1 MALLDNGKIN
11 GRQLMVLVFL
21 FSVGTTVLVIPSGLA
36 GIAKQDAW
44 IAGLVGILLGILIVG
59 LYVLLWRMHPEKT
72 FVGICEAVLGKW
84 AGTVVSLIYCLYLF
98 MLTAAVLFYVS
109 NFFQIHFLPRTP
121 VVFTC
126 ALFAII
132 VVMGVRMGLESI
144 ARTSELMLP
153 WFLILFFV
161 LVTTLTPQINAD
173 NMLPVYEAGTKSV
186 IWAGIIFAGTAY
198 MPMVF
203 LFALLP
209 KVQDRQM
216 KLARLGVFLAAAAG
230 GLCVVLVTLLCVLI
244 LGPDYT
250 MRSIFPS
257 YALVKKISIGNFIQ
271 RIEAILAAL
280 WFITTYMK
288 TTFYFYSW
296 VTSLSEILRLNNYR
310 TLTLPCAIIMIVFSQ
325 IVYPNVIYMQH
336 WDETVFPPYIITI
349 GVVIPVVLW
358 IIGLM
363 RGTTDVS
370 RQPKI
375 TD

>member
-1 MALLDNGKIN
+1 MLDNGKIN
-11 GRQLMVLVFL
+11 GRQLAVLVFL
-21 FSVGTTVLVIPSGLA
+21 YSIGTTVLIIPSGLA
-36 GIAKQDAW
+36 NVAKQDAW
-44 IAGLVGILLGILIVG
+44 IAGLAGILLGMLIVG
-59 LYVLLWRMHPEKT
+59 LYVMLWRKYPDKT

-84 AGTVVSLIYCLYLF
+84 AGTVVSLVYSLYSF
-98 MLTAAVLFYVS
+98 IGTATVLFYVT

-126 ALFAII
+126 ILFSIV
-132 VVMGVRMGLESI
+132 VVMGARMGLESI

-161 LVTTLTPQINAD
+161 LVTTLTPQIEVK
-173 NMLPVYEAGTKSV
+173 NMLPIYEAGTKSV
-186 IWAGIIFAGTAY
+186 IWAGIAFAGTAY
-198 MPMVF
+198 MPLVF

-209 KVQDRQM
+209 RVQDRRMNQ
-216 KLARLGVFLAAAAG
+216 ARMGMFLAALAG
-230 GLCVVLVTLLCVLI
+230 GLCVEFVTLLCIWI
-244 LGPDYT
+244 LGPDIT

-271 RIEAILAAL
+271 RIEAILAGL

-296 VTSLSEILRLNNYR
+296 VTSLSEILKLNNYR
-310 TLTLPCAIIMIVFSQ
+310 TLTLPCAMFMIVFSQ

-336 WDETVFPPYIITI
+336 WDSTVFPPYMIAMAI
-349 GVVIPVVLW
+349 VIPVMLW

-363 RGTTDVS
+363 RETRDASTIH
-370 RQPKI
+370 K
-375 TD
+375 

>member
-1 MALLDNGKIN
+1 MAVFDNGKIN

-21 FSVGTTVLVIPSGLA
+21 YSVGTTVLVIPSGLA
-36 GIAKQDAW
+36 NIAKQDAW
-44 IAGLVGILLGILIVG
+44 IGGLIGILLGMLIVG
-59 LYVLLWRMHPEKT
+59 LYVMLWRMYPDKT

-84 AGTVVSLIYCLYLF
+84 AGIIVSLIYSLCSF
-98 MLTAAVLFYVS
+98 IGTATVLFYVS

-126 ALFAII
+126 TLFAII
-132 VVMGVRMGLESI
+132 VVMGARMGLESI

-161 LVTTLTPQINAD
+161 LVSTLTPQINID
-173 NMLPVYEAGTKSV
+173 NMLPIYEAGTKSV
-186 IWAGIIFAGTAY
+186 IWAGIVFAGTAY
-198 MPMVF
+198 MPIVF

-209 KVQDRQM
+209 RVQDPQM
-216 KLARLGVFLAAAAG
+216 SLARMGFFLAALAG
-230 GLCVVLVTLLCVLI
+230 GLCVVLVTLLCIWI
-244 LGPDYT
+244 LGADFT

-271 RIEAILAAL
+271 RIEAILAGL

-310 TLTLPCAIIMIVFSQ
+310 TLTLPCAIIMIIFSQ

-336 WDETVFPPYIITI
+336 WDATVFPPYIIAI
-349 GVVIPVVLW
+349 GVVTPVVLW
-358 IIGLM
+358 IIGHM
-363 RGTTDVS
+363 RGTKDDVS
-370 RQPKI
+370 ASSK
-375 TD
+375 

>member
-21 FSVGTTVLVIPSGLA
+21 YSVGTTVLVIPSGLA
-36 GIAKQDAW
+36 SIAKQDAW
-44 IAGLVGILLGILIVG
+44 IGGLVGILLGMLTVG
-59 LYVLLWRMHPEKT
+59 LYVMLWRMYPDKT
-72 FVGICEAVLGKW
+72 FVGICEAVLGRW
-84 AGTVVSLIYCLYLF
+84 AGIIISLIYSLYSF
-98 MLTAAVLFYVS
+98 IGTATVLFYVT

-126 ALFAII
+126 ILFAII
-132 VVMGVRMGLESI
+132 VVMGTRMGLESI

-161 LVTTLTPQINAD
+161 LVTTLTPQINID
-173 NMLPVYEAGTKSV
+173 NMLPIYEAGTKSV
-186 IWAGIIFAGTAY
+186 IWAGITFAGTAY

-209 KVQDRQM
+209 RVQDRQM
-216 KLARLGVFLAAAAG
+216 NLARMGLFLAALAG
-230 GLCVVLVTLLCVLI
+230 GLCVVFVTLLCIWI
-244 LGPDYT
+244 LGPDIT

-271 RIEAILAAL
+271 RIEAILAGL

-310 TLTLPCAIIMIVFSQ
+310 TLTLPCAIMMIIFSQ

-336 WDETVFPPYIITI
+336 WDSIVFPPYIIAMGI
-349 GVVIPVVLW
+349 VIPVVLW
-358 IIGLM
+358 VIGLM
-363 RGTTDVS
+363 RGAGKVS
-370 RQPKI
+370 ASQK
-375 TD
+375 

>member
-1 MALLDNGKIN
+1 MLDNGKIN

-21 FSVGTTVLVIPSGLA
+21 YSIGTTVLIIPSGLA
-36 GIAKQDAW
+36 NIAKQDAW
-44 IAGLVGILLGILIVG
+44 IGGLVGILIGMLIVG
-59 LYVLLWRMHPEKT
+59 IYYALWRMYPDKT
-72 FVGICEAVLGKW
+72 FVGICEAVLGRW
-84 AGTVVSLIYCLYLF
+84 AGAFLGLIYSLYSFLG
-98 MLTAAVLFYVS
+98 TATVLFYVT

-121 VVFTC
+121 VVFTS

-132 VVMGVRMGLESI
+132 VVMGSRMGLESI

-161 LVTTLTPQINAD
+161 LVTTLTPQIEVK
-173 NMLPVYEAGTKSV
+173 NMLPIFEAGTKSV

-209 KVQDRQM
+209 RVQDRQM
-216 KLARLGVFLAAAAG
+216 NQARMGMFLAALAG
-230 GLCVVLVTLLCVLI
+230 GLCVEFVTLLCIWI
-244 LGPDYT
+244 LGPDIT

-271 RIEAILAAL
+271 RIEAILAGL
-280 WFITTYMK
+280 WFITTYLK

-296 VTSLSEILRLNNYR
+296 VTSLSEVLRLNNYR
-310 TLTLPCAIIMIVFSQ
+310 TLTLPCAMIMVVFSQ
-325 IVYPNVIYMQH
+325 VVYPNVIYMQH
-336 WDETVFPPYIITI
+336 WDEMVFPPYIMTI
-349 GVVIPVVLW
+349 GIVIPIVLL

-363 RGTTDVS
+363 RGARDAS
-370 RQPKI
+370 I
-375 TD
+375 TK